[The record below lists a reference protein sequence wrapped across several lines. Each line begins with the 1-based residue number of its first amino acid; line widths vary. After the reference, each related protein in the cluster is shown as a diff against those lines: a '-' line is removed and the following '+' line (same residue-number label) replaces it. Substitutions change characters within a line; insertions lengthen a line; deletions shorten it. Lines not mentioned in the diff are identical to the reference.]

1 MCTYVCVLVSTWPH
15 IRSCLGPLSSLK
27 MLFSH
32 IINCVPSNK
41 SQSTQKVCVYWTLKT
56 RHFHL
61 LCGLSRQD
69 SVDRWQDTGWER
81 GALTFSMGP
90 QFGFEPPVAA
100 VRTQPVLMGRTLH
113 KLSYWSVQD
122 KPLLKLPNPASLMV
136 NTLTNYIVFWN
147 NFKRSLLRLF
157 LKIYQRMNLWIYNP
171 TLDMLMWIIS
181 LKKNIT

>member
-1 MCTYVCVLVSTWPH
+1 M
-15 IRSCLGPLSSLK
+15 
-27 MLFSH
+27 
-32 IINCVPSNK
+32 
-41 SQSTQKVCVYWTLKT
+41 
-56 RHFHL
+56 
-61 LCGLSRQD
+61 
-69 SVDRWQDTGWER
+69 TGHRLRER
-81 GALTFSMGP
+81 GVDIQHGATVWIWTPSSCSEDTACVNWATV
-90 QFGFEPPVAA
+90 Q
-100 VRTQPVLMGRTLH
+100 

-181 LKKNIT
+181 HKKKHHLVKTTLSPQSFFCWRGKVCLQTHPHISFSKW